1 MPFYLQCVYLC
12 HLSFAVHIPACRS
25 FGSGTSPNV
34 TPFSGTPTASAQ
46 SSPNVRTKRYVLST
60 AAKREVETQTV
71 ADIWSLEEQGTL
83 SATELQ
89 STLFQVRETVTVL
102 NEENQVQREE
112 GVQDLGMDVP
122 QLVAQITGVLHLYI
136 CTLVCLGL

>member
-1 MPFYLQCVYLC
+1 M
-12 HLSFAVHIPACRS
+12 
-25 FGSGTSPNV
+25 
-34 TPFSGTPTASAQ
+34 
-46 SSPNVRTKRYVLST
+46 LST

-71 ADIWSLEEQGTL
+71 ADIWSLEEQGAL

-122 QLVAQITGVLHLYI
+122 QLVAQRTGVLHLYI
-136 CTLVCLGL
+136 CTLACLGL